1 MSRSTSVILLVLAAT
16 LEAGGDALFRRA
28 LQSSA
33 AANRAVLFALGG
45 CLLLGYGYTVNAPP
59 WHFGR
64 LLGLYVVI
72 FFVIAQGISW
82 LVFHQ
87 PPSGRVMIGG
97 AFIVTGGLVI
107 ALGQT

>member
-1 MSRSTSVILLVLAAT
+1 M
-16 LEAGGDALFRRA
+16 
-28 LQSSA
+28 
-33 AANRAVLFALGG
+33 
-45 CLLLGYGYTVNAPP
+45 GYGYTVNAPP

-64 LLGLYVVI
+64 LLGLYVVF

-87 PPSGRVMIGG
+87 PPSVQVLIGG

-107 ALGQT
+107 ALAQA